1 MEVVKREEDFNVSLD
16 SLPDH
21 EYFQSQEEWQFYM
34 KAKLSEYIQNYM
46 SDTKTS
52 VEELCEIKKLVQRQK
67 IERLIKCYD
76 VLHSKERYGEPLKG
90 YPHVEPYDDATLADL
105 ADENNKRNIPE
116 VSPKDD
122 FDSYDYNEYLKEL
135 NHRK

>member
-1 MEVVKREEDFNVSLD
+1 
-16 SLPDH
+16 
-21 EYFQSQEEWQFYM
+21 M

-76 VLHSKERYGEPLKG
+76 VLHSKECYGEPLKG